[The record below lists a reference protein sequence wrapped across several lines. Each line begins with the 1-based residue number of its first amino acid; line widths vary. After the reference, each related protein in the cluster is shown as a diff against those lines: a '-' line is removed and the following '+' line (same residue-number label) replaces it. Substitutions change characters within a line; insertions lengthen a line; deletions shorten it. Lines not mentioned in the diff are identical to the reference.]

1 MRRSMRALGACGA
14 VAALLLTGAC
24 GGGGSKPKPVAAA
37 KGPQTTTKM
46 VLLKSYDDKTGALRY
61 QDAKMDAQADETIVA
76 SGPVQKAGVASNA
89 QVLSA
94 VNICSGDDQTADP
107 KTGVGTKPCTM
118 TQFAAAMKQHAKI
131 DAYLSLRGP
140 TVVKI
145 AEIFHP

>member
-14 VAALLLTGAC
+14 VAVLVLTGAC
-24 GGGGSKPKPVAAA
+24 GGSSGKPKTVAAA

-46 VLLKSYDDKTGALRY
+46 VLLKSYDHKTGALKY
-61 QDAKMDAQADETIVA
+61 QDAKNNVQADETIVA
-76 SGPVQKAGVASNA
+76 FGPVQKVAVASNA

-94 VNICSGDDQTADP
+94 VNICSGDNQTADP

-118 TQFAAAMKQHAKI
+118 SQFAVAMKQGAKI
-131 DAYLSLRGP
+131 DAYLTLRGP

>member
-14 VAALLLTGAC
+14 VAMLVLTGAC
-24 GGGGSKPKPVAAA
+24 SSGKGPKPVAAA

-46 VLLKSYDDKTGALRY
+46 VLLKTYNHSTGALQY
-61 QDAKMDAQADETIVA
+61 QDAKTDVQADETIVPF
-76 SGPVQKAGVASNA
+76 GPLQKAGVASNA

-107 KTGVGTKPCTM
+107 KTNVGTKPCTM
-118 TQFAAAMKQHAKI
+118 SQFASAMKQGAKI
-131 DAYLSLRGP
+131 DAYLTLRGT
-140 TVVKI
+140 TVIKI